1 MLEYGSSLI
10 KIGSNYTARGCQESR
25 STCISRIRATELE
38 PRRSCVSFALWR
50 TSAPPFKLLFRPS
63 PCPPPSTFKVPS
75 CGMKT
80 KLFRNLPVQTSSAGA
95 WFAHVQHEIS
105 ATFSTHPGGRTRRQ
119 LVILAGCAPYTPPI
133 ATTRAVADRA
143 DAQVTPSR
151 CVPHPSSN
159 PISSFGARG
168 AAGRGKWPLGVGCTS
183 RSPFDVWPM
192 QISFGRGARCLQ
204 CSHRAHEHR
213 GHKPLSPGFCTDP
226 WLAKRFH
233 GSLEK
238 HNPGIQ
244 KPPPHT
250 PPCITKRAARLA

>member
-50 TSAPPFKLLFRPS
+50 TSPPA
-63 PCPPPSTFKVPS
+63 
-75 CGMKT
+75 
-80 KLFRNLPVQTSSAGA
+80 VQTFVSPVAMPTTLHLQSAFVRDENQA
-95 WFAHVQHEIS
+95 LPQCTCPDFLCRSVVCSRSDVIS

-119 LVILAGCAPYTPPI
+119 LVILAGCTPYTPPI

-143 DAQVTPSR
+143 DAQFTPSR

-226 WLAKRFH
+226 RKNTALPGIRKPTP
-233 GSLEK
+233 
-238 HNPGIQ
+238 HNP
-244 KPPPHT
+244 PF
-250 PPCITKRAARLA
+250 ITKRQARLA